1 MQAADKPTAAPAP
14 DVPARAAVAAA
25 YLVQVL
31 VPAALLLDIGT
42 AWLRGKIGSRPTGL
56 NALLAGFSG
65 LWLVAGLGFFYLNR
79 NRQEFLRKGLA
90 PLASIYITLLL
101 VGLMEL
107 GTRLIGIAPPIPGAQ
122 PPRTRAVNQI
132 DPALYPGVSGAK
144 RFTINRLG
152 LRGPMPPARGSSYRI
167 LAVGGSTT
175 ECAALDDSEEWAH
188 VLMEDL
194 NSSEKR
200 VPVWVGNS
208 GVGGKNAVHHLVLM
222 QWLPGI
228 LPVDMVV
235 FLFGV
240 NDMTAALAFEG
251 GPSQAA
257 IEKAAGFEG
266 NLPAGVHWRSADP
279 YPLYRRLKLFLLVRE
294 AGGAFKARFRR
305 PASMPVM
312 FNLAEVRKLRA
323 TSPVLP
329 LPDLSTGLAE
339 YRGRILALANR
350 CGDLHIR
357 CLFLTQPTMWRDNLT
372 TDEESLF
379 WLGYLGPWLHPK
391 GYISS
396 ADLARAMDLYNRTL
410 LDVCRQSSLEC
421 FDLAARIPKTTAAFF
436 DEMHFNEA
444 GSRLVARNLNEYL
457 LSRPPFGS
465 AAP

>member
-1 MQAADKPTAAPAP
+1 M
-14 DVPARAAVAAA
+14 AVV
-25 YLVQVL
+25 YLVQL
-31 VPAALLLDIGT
+31 LLPAALLLDIGT
-42 AWLRGKIGSRPTGL
+42 AWLRGRIGPRPTGL
-56 NALLAGFSG
+56 DAIIAASSG
-65 LWLVAGLGFFYLNR
+65 VWLVAGLGLFLLSR
-79 NRQEFLRKGLA
+79 NRQAFLRKAMA
-90 PLASIYITLLL
+90 PLFSLYVTLLL
-101 VGLMEL
+101 VGVMEL
-107 GTRLIGIAPPIPGAQ
+107 GARLIGIAPAIPGAQ
-122 PPRTRAVNQI
+122 PPRTRAVNHI
-132 DPALYPGVSGAK
+132 DPALYPGISGVK

-152 LRGPMPPARGSSYRI
+152 LRGPMPPARGKAYRI

-188 VLMEDL
+188 VLMEDI
-194 NSSEKR
+194 NGSQSR

-208 GVGGKNAVHHLVLM
+208 GSGGKNAVHHLVLM

-240 NDMTAALAFEG
+240 NDMAAALAFEG

-257 IEKAAGFEG
+257 LEKAAGFEG
-266 NLPAGVHWRSADP
+266 YLPAGVHWRSSHP
-279 YPLYRRLKLFLLVRE
+279 YPLYRRLKLFQLIQE
-294 AGGAFKARFRR
+294 ATAAVKARFRP
-305 PASMPVM
+305 PASLPVM

-329 LPDLSTGLAE
+329 LPDLSTGLDE
-339 YRGRILALANR
+339 YRGRIHALANR
-350 CGDLHIR
+350 CADLHIR

-372 TDEESLF
+372 PAEESLF

-396 ADLARAMDLYNRTL
+396 ADLARAMDMYNRTL

-421 FDLAARIPKTTAAFF
+421 FDLAAHIPKTTAAFF

-444 GSRLVARNLNEYL
+444 GSRLVAHNLHEYL
-457 LSRPPFGS
+457 MSRPPFG
-465 AAP
+465 AAPTPLP